1 MAELQEGSSL
11 IDVPYDLKDLQ
22 VGALFIIPS
31 GLDDSKGRVFR
42 VISMENTA
50 VYPVSMTCE
59 IAPVYESTFDRQQLQ
74 HEDNNM
80 NILLDDTSN
89 FRLLKEDSP
98 YDCEDK

>member
-1 MAELQEGSSL
+1 M

-31 GLDDSKGRVFR
+31 GLDNSKGRVFR
-42 VISMENTA
+42 VISLQNIA
-50 VYPVSMTCE
+50 VFPVSITCE

-80 NILLDDTSN
+80 NILLEDDKSN
-89 FRLLKEDSP
+89 FRFLREKDR
-98 YDCEDK
+98 